1 MAPDARPP
9 FHEMGTVRHSKNM
22 REIHRLALLRG
33 ADARHRPM
41 AVAQLDAIRTL
52 ILDGREV
59 RDVR

>member
-1 MAPDARPP
+1 M
-9 FHEMGTVRHSKNM
+9 RHSKNM

>member
-1 MAPDARPP
+1 
-9 FHEMGTVRHSKNM
+9 MGTMQSKKNM

-33 ADARHRPM
+33 ADARHHPM
-41 AVAQLDAIRTL
+41 AVAQFDAIRTL

>member
-1 MAPDARPP
+1 MR
-9 FHEMGTVRHSKNM
+9 HRNNVR
-22 REIHRLALLRG
+22 EVHRLALLRG

-41 AVAQLDAIRTL
+41 VVAQLDAIRTL